1 MQDVFDSDVIMEIKD
16 EETWEQKVDNA
27 PGRVMVEF
35 FVTWCPHCQR
45 EAPLLDEMA
54 PAIREH
60 GVEVY
65 HANAEVMW
73 TKGNVYG
80 ISETP
85 SFILVDNGEL
95 IAKHEGFLTKD
106 EILHLPRARLTSS
119 RQAWSNHSAASRS
132 NKAGEGT
139 LPFTSQA
146 ARPRV

>member
-85 SFILVDNGEL
+85 RSFSSITENSLPSTR
-95 IAKHEGFLTKD
+95 ASSQRTRSW
-106 EILHLPRARLTSS
+106 HLPRARLTSS
-119 RQAWSNHSAASRS
+119 RQA
-132 NKAGEGT
+132 
-139 LPFTSQA
+139 
-146 ARPRV
+146 

>member
-1 MQDVFDSDVIMEIKD
+1 MKSVFDSDVIMEIQD
-16 EETWEQKVDNA
+16 ESPWEEKVDNA

-45 EAPLLDEMA
+45 EAPLLDDA
-54 PAIREH
+54 AAAIRKL

-73 TKGNVYG
+73 TKGSVYD

-95 IAKHEGFLTKD
+95 IAKHEGFLTED
-106 EILHLPRARLTSS
+106 ELIAFVQGQVDDLTPSLEQSLSS
-119 RQAWSNHSAASRS
+119 IA
-132 NKAGEGT
+132 
-139 LPFTSQA
+139 F
-146 ARPRV
+146 

>member
-1 MQDVFDSDVIMEIKD
+1 MESVFDSDVIMEITD
-16 EETWEQKVDNA
+16 ESTWEEKVDNA

-54 PAIREH
+54 PNIREL

-73 TKGNVYG
+73 TKGSVYD

-85 SFILVDNGEL
+85 SFILVEDGEL

-106 EILHLPRARLTSS
+106 ELVAFAQGKVDDLTPSFEQSLSS
-119 RQAWSNHSAASRS
+119 ALQ
-132 NKAGEGT
+132 
-139 LPFTSQA
+139 L
-146 ARPRV
+146 

>member
-1 MQDVFDSDVIMEIKD
+1 MESVFDSDVIMEIAD
-16 EETWEQKVDNA
+16 ESTWEEKVDNA

-54 PAIREH
+54 PQIRDL

-73 TKGNVYG
+73 TKGIVYD

-85 SFILVDNGEL
+85 SFILVEDGEL

-106 EILHLPRARLTSS
+106 ELVAFAQGKVDDLTPSFEQSLSS
-119 RQAWSNHSAASRS
+119 ALQ
-132 NKAGEGT
+132 
-139 LPFTSQA
+139 L
-146 ARPRV
+146 

>member
-1 MQDVFDSDVIMEIKD
+1 MQDVFDSDVIMEIK
-16 EETWEQKVDNA
+16 DNA

-106 EILHLPRARLTSS
+106 EILAFAEGKVDELTPSVEQSLSS
-119 RQAWSNHSAASRS
+119 IAFQ
-132 NKAGEGT
+132 
-139 LPFTSQA
+139 
-146 ARPRV
+146 

>member
-16 EETWEQKVDNA
+16 EETWEQKVNNA

-73 TKGNVYG
+73 TKGDVYG

-85 SFILVDNGEL
+85 SFVLVDNGEL
-95 IAKHEGFLTKD
+95 IAKHEASSQRTKSW
-106 EILHLPRARLTSS
+106 HLPRARLTSS

-132 NKAGEGT
+132 SKAGESASSS
-139 LPFTSQA
+139 TSQV
-146 ARPRV
+146 ARLRV

>member
-60 GVEVY
+60 GVEIY

-73 TKGNVYG
+73 TKCNVYG

-106 EILHLPRARLTSS
+106 ELLAFAEGKVDELTPSVEQSLSS
-119 RQAWSNHSAASRS
+119 IAFQ
-132 NKAGEGT
+132 
-139 LPFTSQA
+139 
-146 ARPRV
+146 

>member
-95 IAKHEGFLTKD
+95 IAKHEGFLTKTRSW
-106 EILHLPRARLTSS
+106 HLPRARLTSS
-119 RQAWSNHSAASRS
+119 RQA
-132 NKAGEGT
+132 
-139 LPFTSQA
+139 
-146 ARPRV
+146 